1 MYYMNNNLMLLLPT
15 KEHIEELKQKG
26 INLEV
31 ELARIVHD
39 NLVLIKQGQPVKR
52 VCFEVTKEQL
62 DNLSQYGID
71 GPNYMAIEVKKEMC
85 RIVYKK

>member
-1 MYYMNNNLMLLLPT
+1 MDSKLMLLLPT
-15 KEHIEELKQKG
+15 KEHIEELKQKDV
-26 INLEV
+26 NLET

-39 NLVLIKQGQPVKR
+39 NLVLIKQGQSAKR

-71 GPNYMAIEVKKEMC
+71 GPTYMAIEVKKEMHT
-85 RIVYKK
+85 ILYKK